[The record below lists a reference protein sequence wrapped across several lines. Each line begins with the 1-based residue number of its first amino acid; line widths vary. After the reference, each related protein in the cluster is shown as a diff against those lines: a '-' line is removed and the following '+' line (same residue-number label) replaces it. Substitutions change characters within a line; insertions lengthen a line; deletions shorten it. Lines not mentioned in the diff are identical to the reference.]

1 MDYTADPESLK
12 QGTGVWAMNAH
23 PLDSQENR
31 GADEGK
37 RELWN
42 GEFRLKCGLEVGN
55 VGSS

>member
-1 MDYTADPESLK
+1 
-12 QGTGVWAMNAH
+12 MNAH